1 MDGRVRYGSR
11 IPRARAGAGLTEI
24 NIKTGGRRGGVNFSR
39 TKQHRVASNDFAWE
53 PGAASGALELCLWL
67 AGCVV
72 LAARNPSINIAGLSF
87 LLADPNPHSTAII
100 HSILRGFGASRVIEA
115 RTNRDAL
122 QILNE
127 QKIDLMM
134 VEPNLPKGGGL
145 AFIRSIR
152 QDPNSPCRTVPILVI
167 TGDTRTSMIKG
178 SRDCG
183 ANMVIAK
190 PLSPSSLYERLT
202 WVAFHPRKFIETANY
217 FGPDRR
223 FKIEG
228 FPSGK
233 GRRAGD
239 NEVEVKAEEGPTL
252 SQDDIDSLLAQAR

>member
-1 MDGRVRYGSR
+1 M
-11 IPRARAGAGLTEI
+11 
-24 NIKTGGRRGGVNFSR
+24 
-39 TKQHRVASNDFAWE
+39 
-53 PGAASGALELCLWL
+53 L
-67 AGCVV
+67 AT
-72 LAARNPSINIAGLSF
+72 RNPKINIAGLSF

-100 HSILRGFGASRVIEA
+100 HSILRGFGANRVVEV
-115 RTNRDAL
+115 RNNRDAMQVL
-122 QILNE
+122 SE

-152 QDPNSPCRTVPILVI
+152 QDHNSPCRTLPILVVS
-167 TGDTRTSMIKG
+167 GDTRTSMVK
-178 SRDCG
+178 SARDCG

-190 PLSPSSLYERLT
+190 PMSPASLYERLA
-202 WVAFHPRKFIETANY
+202 WVAFRPRKFIETATY

-228 FPSGK
+228 LPNGK

-239 NEVEVKAEEGPTL
+239 NEVEIKAEEGPTL
-252 SQDDIDSLLAQAR
+252 SQDDIDSLLAEARVGGAA

>member
-1 MDGRVRYGSR
+1 
-11 IPRARAGAGLTEI
+11 
-24 NIKTGGRRGGVNFSR
+24 
-39 TKQHRVASNDFAWE
+39 
-53 PGAASGALELCLWL
+53 
-67 AGCVV
+67 V
-72 LAARNPSINIAGLSF
+72 LATRNPKINIAGLSF

-100 HSILRGFGASRVIEA
+100 HSILRGFGANRVVEV
-115 RTNRDAL
+115 RNNRDAMQVL
-122 QILNE
+122 SE

-152 QDPNSPCRTVPILVI
+152 QDHNSPCRTLPILVVS
-167 TGDTRTSMIKG
+167 GDTRTSMVK
-178 SRDCG
+178 SARDCG

-190 PLSPSSLYERLT
+190 PMSPASLYERLA
-202 WVAFHPRKFIETANY
+202 WVAFRPRKFIETATY

-228 FPSGK
+228 LPNGK

-239 NEVEVKAEEGPTL
+239 NEVEIKAEEGPTL
-252 SQDDIDSLLAQAR
+252 SQDDIDSLLAEARVGGAA

>member
-1 MDGRVRYGSR
+1 M
-11 IPRARAGAGLTEI
+11 
-24 NIKTGGRRGGVNFSR
+24 
-39 TKQHRVASNDFAWE
+39 
-53 PGAASGALELCLWL
+53 L
-67 AGCVV
+67 AT
-72 LAARNPSINIAGLSF
+72 RNPKINIAGLSF

-100 HSILRGFGASRVIEA
+100 HSILRGFGANRVVEV
-115 RTNRDAL
+115 RNNRDAMQVL
-122 QILNE
+122 SE

-152 QDPNSPCRTVPILVI
+152 QDHNSPCRTLPILVVS
-167 TGDTRTSMIKG
+167 GDTRTSMVK
-178 SRDCG
+178 SARDCG

-190 PLSPSSLYERLT
+190 PMSPASLYERLA
-202 WVAFHPRKFIETANY
+202 WVAFRPRKFIETATY

-228 FPSGK
+228 LPNGK

-239 NEVEVKAEEGPTL
+239 NQVEIKAEEGPTL
-252 SQDDIDSLLAQAR
+252 SQDDIDSLLAEARVGGAA